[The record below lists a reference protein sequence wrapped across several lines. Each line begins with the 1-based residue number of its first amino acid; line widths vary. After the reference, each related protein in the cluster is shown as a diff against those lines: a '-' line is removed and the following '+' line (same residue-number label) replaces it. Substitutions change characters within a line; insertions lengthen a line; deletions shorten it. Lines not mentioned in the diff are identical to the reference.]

1 MRFQGLTSNFYNL
14 IFSRSSRNIADSF
27 YMIALSVGLLKVY
40 NINAGELSFLTLV
53 GLLPNML
60 SFAYGS
66 LIHNLKN
73 DKKWLIVFQMIQL
86 IVIIS
91 IIICLSYQ
99 LPVVVMY
106 VLNLAFNLVTTV
118 LNTIQMKIVPR
129 TLDDDS
135 DLIEKS
141 VDIQYA
147 TSNVLDIVSNFVG
160 SVLLSFVSYLVLL
173 QLSLPFFIGAIAFIF
188 RIQLSPSKLS
198 TTTNDEIEKPASVTE
213 SLRAFRESTFA
224 SFIILV
230 EAFLSGGTDLLLA
243 LLPLYLLSEGISIEY
258 IGLVLAAH
266 RAADLLGALVAPRIK
281 VSPRSFFFIDYILSG
296 SSFLLCFMIP
306 YPMVKLLLFFITFT
320 IIGISGNVFEKM
332 IYNEYNHNKL
342 ALVYTTNATLY
353 AVFDVLF
360 LLIPFVYSDIRVIGI
375 LINSLTIMIGFG
387 LLIVHLQQERK

>member
-1 MRFQGLTSNFYNL
+1 M
-14 IFSRSSRNIADSF
+14 
-27 YMIALSVGLLKVY
+27 
-40 NINAGELSFLTLV
+40 
-53 GLLPNML
+53 
-60 SFAYGS
+60 
-66 LIHNLKN
+66 
-73 DKKWLIVFQMIQL
+73 
-86 IVIIS
+86 
-91 IIICLSYQ
+91 
-99 LPVVVMY
+99 
-106 VLNLAFNLVTTV
+106 
-118 LNTIQMKIVPR
+118 
-129 TLDDDS
+129 
-135 DLIEKS
+135 
-141 VDIQYA
+141 
-147 TSNVLDIVSNFVG
+147 
-160 SVLLSFVSYLVLL
+160 
-173 QLSLPFFIGAIAFIF
+173 SLPFFIGAIAFIF

-224 SFIILV
+224 SFTILV

-266 RAADLLGALVAPRIK
+266 RAADLLEALVAPRIK

-332 IYNEYNHNKL
+332 IYSEYNHNKL

-353 AVFDVLF
+353 AVFGVLF
-360 LLIPFVYSDIRVIGI
+360 LLIPFVYSDIRIIGV

>member
-40 NINAGELSFLTLV
+40 NINAEELSFLTLV

-173 QLSLPFFIGAIAFIF
+173 QLSLPFSIGAIAFIF

-230 EAFLSGGTDLLLA
+230 EAFLSGGIDLLLA

-266 RAADLLGALVAPRIK
+266 RAADLLGPLVAPRIK

-332 IYNEYNHNKL
+332 IYSEYNHNKL
-342 ALVYTTNATLY
+342 TLVYTTNATLY
-353 AVFDVLF
+353 AVFGVLF
-360 LLIPFVYSDIRVIGI
+360 LLIPFVCSNIRVIGI

-387 LLIVHLQQERK
+387 LLIVHLQQKRK

>member
-147 TSNVLDIVSNFVG
+147 TSNVLDIVSN
-160 SVLLSFVSYLVLL
+160 LW
-173 QLSLPFFIGAIAFIF
+173 A
-188 RIQLSPSKLS
+188 
-198 TTTNDEIEKPASVTE
+198 
-213 SLRAFRESTFA
+213 
-224 SFIILV
+224 
-230 EAFLSGGTDLLLA
+230 
-243 LLPLYLLSEGISIEY
+243 
-258 IGLVLAAH
+258 
-266 RAADLLGALVAPRIK
+266 
-281 VSPRSFFFIDYILSG
+281 
-296 SSFLLCFMIP
+296 
-306 YPMVKLLLFFITFT
+306 LFF
-320 IIGISGNVFEKM
+320 
-332 IYNEYNHNKL
+332 
-342 ALVYTTNATLY
+342 
-353 AVFDVLF
+353 
-360 LLIPFVYSDIRVIGI
+360 
-375 LINSLTIMIGFG
+375 
-387 LLIVHLQQERK
+387 

>member
-1 MRFQGLTSNFYNL
+1 
-14 IFSRSSRNIADSF
+14 
-27 YMIALSVGLLKVY
+27 
-40 NINAGELSFLTLV
+40 
-53 GLLPNML
+53 
-60 SFAYGS
+60 
-66 LIHNLKN
+66 
-73 DKKWLIVFQMIQL
+73 MIQL

-243 LLPLYLLSEGISIEY
+243 LLPLYLLSEGISI
-258 IGLVLAAH
+258 
-266 RAADLLGALVAPRIK
+266 
-281 VSPRSFFFIDYILSG
+281 
-296 SSFLLCFMIP
+296 
-306 YPMVKLLLFFITFT
+306 
-320 IIGISGNVFEKM
+320 
-332 IYNEYNHNKL
+332 
-342 ALVYTTNATLY
+342 
-353 AVFDVLF
+353 
-360 LLIPFVYSDIRVIGI
+360 
-375 LINSLTIMIGFG
+375 
-387 LLIVHLQQERK
+387 

>member
-60 SFAYGS
+60 SFAYDS

-141 VDIQYA
+141 VDIQYT

-224 SFIILV
+224 SFTILV

-266 RAADLLGALVAPRIK
+266 RAADLLEALVAPRIK

-332 IYNEYNHNKL
+332 IYSFFNDTATTEI
-342 ALVYTTNATLY
+342 YTTNATLY
-353 AVFDVLF
+353 AVFGVLF
-360 LLIPFVYSDIRVIGI
+360 LLIPFVYSDIRIIGI

>member
-213 SLRAFRESTFA
+213 SLHAFRESTFA

-230 EAFLSGGTDLLLA
+230 EAFLSGGIDLLLA

-332 IYNEYNHNKL
+332 IYNFFNDTATTEI
-342 ALVYTTNATLY
+342 YTTNATLY
-353 AVFDVLF
+353 AVFGVLF

>member
-1 MRFQGLTSNFYNL
+1 
-14 IFSRSSRNIADSF
+14 
-27 YMIALSVGLLKVY
+27 
-40 NINAGELSFLTLV
+40 
-53 GLLPNML
+53 
-60 SFAYGS
+60 
-66 LIHNLKN
+66 
-73 DKKWLIVFQMIQL
+73 MIQL

-135 DLIEKS
+135 DLIDKS

-332 IYNEYNHNKL
+332 IYSEYNHNKL
-342 ALVYTTNATLY
+342 ALIYTTNATLY
-353 AVFDVLF
+353 AVFGVLF
-360 LLIPFVYSDIRVIGI
+360 LLIPFVYSNIRIIGI

>member
-40 NINAGELSFLTLV
+40 NINAEELSFLTLV
-53 GLLPNML
+53 GLLPNIL

-173 QLSLPFFIGAIAFIF
+173 QLSLPFSIGAIAFIF

-230 EAFLSGGTDLLLA
+230 EAFLSGGIDLLLA

-332 IYNEYNHNKL
+332 IYSEYNHNKL
-342 ALVYTTNATLY
+342 TLVYTTNATLY
-353 AVFDVLF
+353 AVFGVLF
-360 LLIPFVYSDIRVIGI
+360 LLIPFVCSNIRVIGI

-387 LLIVHLQQERK
+387 LLIVHLQQKRK

>member
-40 NINAGELSFLTLV
+40 NINAEELSFLTLV

-173 QLSLPFFIGAIAFIF
+173 QLSLPFSIGAIAFIF

-230 EAFLSGGTDLLLA
+230 EAFLSGGIDLLLA

-332 IYNEYNHNKL
+332 IYSEYNHNKL
-342 ALVYTTNATLY
+342 TLVYTTNATLY
-353 AVFDVLF
+353 AVFGVLF
-360 LLIPFVYSDIRVIGI
+360 LLIPFVCSNIRVIGI

-387 LLIVHLQQERK
+387 LLIVHLQQKRK